1 MKKKWFILAL
11 TLVSLSPTLVLAKGG
26 HGGGHG
32 GHGGGHGGH
41 GGSHHGST
49 GSHGTSKGSS
59 GSHKGG
65 SSTSHVGHT
74 SSSKSSGHSY
84 RASAVST
91 PVSSWRSLSSQ
102 VKSVKSSESAL
113 VSSKVKTSEIS
124 PLYSSSSPV
133 NALLYRPLLGYP
145 YTHHSQSLVKTE
157 DEEKAD
163 KGSLLSG
170 VLVGLII
177 LAVLGGLLF
186 LGWLLVY

>member
-11 TLVSLSPTLVLAKGG
+11 TLVSLIPTMVLAKGG
-26 HGGGHG
+26 HGGGH
-32 GHGGGHGGH
+32 GGHGGH

-49 GSHGTSKGSS
+49 GSHGTFKGSS
-59 GSHKGG
+59 GSHKSG
-65 SSTSHVGHT
+65 SSTNHVGHS
-74 SSSKSSGHSY
+74 SSSKSSSHSY

-113 VSSKVKTSEIS
+113 ALSKVKTSEVS
-124 PLYSSSSPV
+124 PLYSSPSPV

-163 KGSLLSG
+163 KGGLSADLWLALGLLALVAIGG
-170 VLVGLII
+170 VLFV
-177 LAVLGGLLF
+177 
-186 LGWLLVY
+186 GWLFY

>member
-11 TLVSLSPTLVLAKGG
+11 ALVSLSPTLVLAKGG

-32 GHGGGHGGH
+32 GHGGSHGG
-41 GGSHHGST
+41 GHHGST
-49 GSHGTSKGSS
+49 GSHGTSKGS

-65 SSTSHVGHT
+65 SSTSHVGHS

-91 PVSSWRSLSSQ
+91 PVSSWHSLSSQ
-102 VKSVKSSESAL
+102 VKSVKSSES
-113 VSSKVKTSEIS
+113 SFTSPKVKSSDVS
-124 PLYSSSSPV
+124 PLYSSPSPV
-133 NALLYRPLLGYP
+133 NALLYRPLMGYP
-145 YTHHSQSLVKTE
+145 YAHHSQSLVKTE

-163 KGSLLSG
+163 TSSRSSG
-170 VLVGLII
+170 LWLGLII
-177 LAVLGGLLF
+177 LVALGGLLF

>member
-32 GHGGGHGGH
+32 GHGGGHGG
-41 GGSHHGST
+41 SHHGST

-65 SSTSHVGHT
+65 GSTNHGGHS

-102 VKSVKSSESAL
+102 VNSVKSSESASA
-113 VSSKVKTSEIS
+113 SSKVKTSEIS
-124 PLYSSSSPV
+124 HLYSSSNPV

-163 KGSLLSG
+163 KGGLSADLWLALGLL
-170 VLVGLII
+170 VVV
-177 LAVLGGLLF
+177 ALGGILF
-186 LGWLLVY
+186 ISYLFY